1 MIINMKK
8 SVWLSILMLLPLVAS
23 ADPVEIDGLYY
34 ELSSSDGVNTA
45 EVTSSP
51 DKYSGYIVIPE
62 SVVYGDVAYSVTSI
76 GVEAFRDCIQLYSIT
91 IPNSVTS
98 IKPKAFAFC
107 GNLTTITIPDNLTF
121 VGEYAFHDT
130 AWLNMQPKGLVYVGK
145 VAHFYKGDA
154 PEGTAIDIKEGTVS
168 ISNNAFLLQ
177 KGVVSVTMPNS
188 VTSIGEQAFSH
199 CYSLETLVLSEKL
212 TYIGFAAF
220 DECDMLTTISIP
232 EKVTDIASSMVAG
245 CSKLE
250 TVRLP
255 KSITKIGHGAFAY
268 CKSLKEFYL
277 EATEVPTTNKQAFY
291 DAIIENAT
299 LYVPESSVDLY
310 KTTVPWSGFG
320 KILPDPT
327 TGISKVEMQ
336 PGNPDAFY
344 NLNGHHVDNPSK
356 GLYIHNGK
364 KVVIK

>member
-1 MIINMKK
+1 
-8 SVWLSILMLLPLVAS
+8 
-23 ADPVEIDGLYY
+23 
-34 ELSSSDGVNTA
+34 
-45 EVTSSP
+45 
-51 DKYSGYIVIPE
+51 
-62 SVVYGDVAYSVTSI
+62 
-76 GVEAFRDCIQLYSIT
+76 
-91 IPNSVTS
+91 
-98 IKPKAFAFC
+98 
-107 GNLTTITIPDNLTF
+107 
-121 VGEYAFHDT
+121 
-130 AWLNMQPKGLVYVGK
+130 
-145 VAHFYKGDA
+145 
-154 PEGTAIDIKEGTVS
+154 
-168 ISNNAFLLQ
+168 
-177 KGVVSVTMPNS
+177 
-188 VTSIGEQAFSH
+188 
-199 CYSLETLVLSEKL
+199 
-212 TYIGFAAF
+212 
-220 DECDMLTTISIP
+220 
-232 EKVTDIASSMVAG
+232 MVAG

-291 DAIIENAT
+291 DTKIENAT

-327 TGISKVEMQ
+327 TGIGKVEMQ
-336 PGNPDAFY
+336 PGKSDAFY